1 MAHKIAIIED
11 EQDIGR
17 LIAYNLQNEGFDTAV
32 FTSGEEGIAAALAEP
47 PDLVLL
53 DWMLPGLSGLEV
65 CRRLRS
71 DRRTENVPV
80 VFLTAKGEEAD
91 IVSGLREG
99 ADDYITKP
107 FSPRVLIARVHAVL
121 RRRTDSAEPGAEDI
135 VAYRNIAVDLKK
147 HEVTCDQ
154 QRVELTHTEFEL
166 LLTLMRRPGW
176 VFTRDHLV
184 NSIRG
189 EDVFVN
195 DRTVDVHVAGLR
207 KKLGSA
213 ADLIETVRGV
223 GYRFK
228 E

>member
-1 MAHKIAIIED
+1 MARRIVIIED
-11 EQDIGR
+11 EQDIGQ
-17 LIAYNLQNEGFDTAV
+17 LIAYNLQNEGFDTGV
-32 FTSGEEGIAAALAEP
+32 YTSGEAGIEAAQADP

-53 DWMLPGLSGLEV
+53 DWMLPGLNGLEV

-71 DRRTENVPV
+71 DHRTEHVPI

-91 IVSGLREG
+91 IVSGLQEG

-121 RRRTDSAEPGAEDI
+121 RRQTDTEEPEEEDV
-135 VAYRNIAVDLKK
+135 VAYKSIIVDLKK
-147 HEVTCDQ
+147 HEVTCDKK
-154 QRVELTHTEFEL
+154 RVELTHTEFQL

-176 VFTRDHLV
+176 VFNRDQLV
-184 NSIRG
+184 NCIRG

-207 KKLGSA
+207 RKLGKSA
-213 ADLIETVRGV
+213 ELIETVRGV